1 MMTKNLKIQH
11 KSTFI
16 LSLISLICFGIMAV
30 LVINQKTATF
40 DSKVIAFIQGLESPI
55 LTTIMKVF
63 TTIGSTKTVA
73 VLCLIIMFVLYVV
86 LKQRSE
92 CLLFIAAILGTNVL
106 FISLKFLIQRER
118 PSLHRLIEE
127 TGYSFP
133 SGHSTI
139 AFALYG
145 TILFLLWRHVQ
156 IRWKRAIL
164 TVMAAMMILSIGISR
179 IYVGVHY
186 PSDVLAG
193 FLIAGFWITLV
204 IGIHQK
210 YQENASQKNI
220 LLKIKN
226 YKIS

>member
-1 MMTKNLKIQH
+1 MTKNLKIQH
-11 KSTFI
+11 KSIFI

-40 DSKVIAFIQGLESPI
+40 DSKVIAFIQGLESPF
-55 LTTIMKVF
+55 LTTIMKFF

-73 VLCLIIMFVLYVV
+73 ILCLIIMCVLYKV

-92 CLLFIAAILGTNVL
+92 CLLFITAILGTNVL

-139 AFALYG
+139 AFALYA
-145 TILFLLWRHVQ
+145 TVLFLLWRHVRVQ
-156 IRWKRAIL
+156 WKRVIL
-164 TVMAAMMILSIGISR
+164 TVLVSMMIISIGISR

-193 FLIAGFWITLV
+193 FLIAAFWITLV

-210 YQENASQKNI
+210 YQENASNKNL
-220 LLKIKN
+220 LLKMKSN
-226 YKIS
+226 KVS

>member
-1 MMTKNLKIQH
+1 MMTKNFKIQN

-16 LSLISLICFGIMAV
+16 VSLISLICFGVMAV
-30 LVINQKTATF
+30 LVTKQKTVTF
-40 DSKVIAFIQGLESPI
+40 DSKVIAFIQGSESPV
-55 LTTIMKVF
+55 LTTIMKAF

-73 VLCLIIMFVLYVV
+73 VLCLIVMFVLYKV
-86 LKQRSE
+86 LKRRSD
-92 CLLFIAAILGTNVL
+92 CLLFIAAILGSNVL
-106 FISLKFLIQRER
+106 FISLKFLVQRER

-139 AFALYG
+139 AFAFYG
-145 TILFLLWRHVQ
+145 TVLFLLWRHVHVQ
-156 IRWKRAIL
+156 WKRAIL
-164 TVMAAMMILSIGISR
+164 TVIAAMMVLSIGISR

-204 IGIHQK
+204 IGIYQK
-210 YQENASQKNI
+210 YEENTSKKNM
-220 LLKIKN
+220 LLEIKN
-226 YKIS
+226 HKVS